1 MKVRV
6 LLADDHET
14 VREGLKAIL
23 HAQPD
28 IEVVGEASDG
38 EEALA
43 AARRLRPQV
52 VILDISMPRMN
63 GLIATRE
70 IRHASPHT
78 RVLALTR
85 HAEQGY
91 LQRLLRAGASGYV
104 LKQGRATDLPHAV
117 RAIASGGTF
126 IDPAIATDLVAELQR
141 EAPQSDPRKR
151 ELTARET
158 QVLKLMAWGHS
169 NKEIAARLDLSV
181 KTVETHKA
189 KAMQK
194 LGMQTRIDVVQF
206 AVLEGWLKDL

>member
-28 IEVVGEASDG
+28 IEVVGEAADG

-70 IRHASPHT
+70 IRHASPQT
-78 RVLALTR
+78 RILALTR

-104 LKQGRATDLPHAV
+104 LKQGRAVDLPQAV
-117 RAIASGGTF
+117 RAVASGGTF
-126 IDPAIATDLVAELQR
+126 IDPAIASDLIAELQR
-141 EAPQSDPRKR
+141 EAPQADPRKR

-181 KTVETHKA
+181 KTVETHKS

>member
-14 VREGLKAIL
+14 VREGLKAVL

-28 IEVVGEASDG
+28 MEVVGEAADG
-38 EEALA
+38 QEALI

-52 VILDISMPRMN
+52 VILDVSMPRMN
-63 GLIATRE
+63 GLVATRE
-70 IRHASPHT
+70 IRQTCPHT
-78 RVLALTR
+78 RILALTR

-104 LKQGRATDLPHAV
+104 LKQSRVMELPQAIRAV
-117 RAIASGGTF
+117 ASGGTF
-126 IDPAIATDLVAELQR
+126 IDPAIATDLIADLQR
-141 EAPQSDPRKR
+141 ETPLTETRQR
-151 ELTARET
+151 ELTTRET

-169 NKEIAARLDLSV
+169 NKEIAAKLELSV
-181 KTVETHKA
+181 KTIETHKT

-194 LGMQTRIDVVQF
+194 LGMRTRIDVVQF
-206 AVLEGWLKDL
+206 AVLEGWLKDV

>member
-23 HAQPD
+23 HTQPD
-28 IEVVGEASDG
+28 MEVVGEATDG
-38 EEALA
+38 HEALA

-63 GLIATRE
+63 GLVATRE
-70 IRHASPHT
+70 IRSACPHT

-104 LKQGRATDLPHAV
+104 LKQSRATDVPQAIRAV
-117 RAIASGGTF
+117 AGGGTF
-126 IDPAIATDLVAELQR
+126 IDPAIATDLIAELQR
-141 EAPQSDPRKR
+141 ESPPAQPGQR
-151 ELTARET
+151 ELTTRET

-169 NKEIAARLDLSV
+169 NKEIAAKLDLSV
-181 KTVETHKA
+181 KTVETHKS

-194 LGMQTRIDVVQF
+194 LGMQSRIDVVQF
-206 AVLEGWLKDL
+206 AVLEGWLKDV

>member
-28 IEVVGEASDG
+28 MEVVGEVADG
-38 EEALA
+38 HEALA

-52 VILDISMPRMN
+52 VILDISMPKMN
-63 GLIATRE
+63 GLVATRE

-91 LQRLLRAGASGYV
+91 LQRLLRAGATGYV
-104 LKQGRATDLPHAV
+104 LKQGRASDLPQAV
-117 RAIASGGTF
+117 RAVAGGGTF
-126 IDPAIATDLVAELQR
+126 IDPAMATDLIAELQR
-141 EAPQSDPRKR
+141 ETPPSDTRAR
-151 ELTARET
+151 DLTTRET

-169 NKEIAARLDLSV
+169 NKEIAAKLDLSV
-181 KTVETHKA
+181 KTVETHKTT
-189 KAMQK
+189 AMQK
-194 LGMQTRIDVVQF
+194 LGMRTRIDVVQF

>member
-28 IEVVGEASDG
+28 IEVVGEAADG

-70 IRHASPHT
+70 IRHASPQT
-78 RVLALTR
+78 RILALTR

-104 LKQGRATDLPHAV
+104 LKQGRAVDLPQAV
-117 RAIASGGTF
+117 RAVASGGTF
-126 IDPAIATDLVAELQR
+126 IDPAIASDLIAELQR
-141 EAPQSDPRKR
+141 ETPQADPRKR
-151 ELTARET
+151 ELTSRET

-181 KTVETHKA
+181 KTVETHKS

>member
-14 VREGLKAIL
+14 VREGLKAVL

-28 IEVVGEASDG
+28 MEVVGEAADG
-38 EEALA
+38 QQALD
-43 AARRLRPQV
+43 AARKLRPQV

-63 GLIATRE
+63 GLVATRE
-70 IRHASPHT
+70 IRQACPHT

-91 LQRLLRAGASGYV
+91 LQRLLRAGASGYI
-104 LKQGRATDLPHAV
+104 LKQSRVMELPQAIRAVAT
-117 RAIASGGTF
+117 GGTF
-126 IDPAIATDLVAELQR
+126 IDPSIATDLIAELQR
-141 EAPQSDPRKR
+141 EGPPADARR
-151 ELTARET
+151 ELTPRET

-169 NKEIAARLDLSV
+169 NQEIAAKLELSV
-181 KTVETHKA
+181 KTVETHKT
-189 KAMQK
+189 KAMGK
-194 LGMQTRIDVVQF
+194 LGMRSRIDVVQF

>member
-28 IEVVGEASDG
+28 MDVVGEAADG
-38 EEALA
+38 QEALA
-43 AARRLRPQV
+43 ATRRLRPQV
-52 VILDISMPRMN
+52 VVLDISMPRMN
-63 GLIATRE
+63 GLVATRE
-70 IRHASPHT
+70 IRQASPPT

-104 LKQGRATDLPHAV
+104 LKQSRAMELPQAIRAV
-117 RAIASGGTF
+117 ASGGTF

-141 EAPQSDPRKR
+141 DAPLAGPKPR
-151 ELTARET
+151 ELTPREI

-169 NKEIAARLDLSV
+169 NKETAAKLDLSV
-181 KTVETHKA
+181 KTVETHKT

-194 LGMQTRIDVVQF
+194 LGMQSRIDVVQF
-206 AVLEGWLKDL
+206 AVLEGWLKDV

>member
-28 IEVVGEASDG
+28 MEVVGEAADG
-38 EEALA
+38 QEALA
-43 AARRLRPQV
+43 AARKLRPQV
-52 VILDISMPRMN
+52 VLLDISMPRMN
-63 GLIATRE
+63 GLVATRE
-70 IRHASPHT
+70 IRQASPQT
-78 RVLALTR
+78 RILALTR

-104 LKQGRATDLPHAV
+104 LKQGRAIELPQAIRAV
-117 RAIASGGTF
+117 ASGGTY
-126 IDPAIATDLVAELQR
+126 IDPAIATDLIAELQR
-141 EAPQSDPRKR
+141 ETPAPDRQRD
-151 ELTARET
+151 LTTRET

-169 NKEIAARLDLSV
+169 NKEIAAKLDLSV
-181 KTVETHKA
+181 KTVETHKT

-194 LGMQTRIDVVQF
+194 LGMRTRIDVVQF

>member
-28 IEVVGEASDG
+28 IEVVGEAADG
-38 EEALA
+38 EEALNA
-43 AARRLRPQV
+43 TRRLRPQV

-70 IRHASPHT
+70 IRQASPQT
-78 RVLALTR
+78 RILALTR
-85 HAEQGY
+85 HTEQGY

-104 LKQGRATDLPHAV
+104 LKQGRAVDLAHAV
-117 RAIASGGTF
+117 RAVASGGTF
-126 IDPAIATDLVAELQR
+126 IDPALATDLVAELQR
-141 EAPQSDPRKR
+141 ETPLADPRKR

-181 KTVETHKA
+181 KTVETHKS

-206 AVLEGWLKDL
+206 AVLEGWLKDV

>member
-14 VREGLKAIL
+14 VREGLKAVL

-28 IEVVGEASDG
+28 MEVVGEAADG
-38 EEALA
+38 QQALD
-43 AARRLRPQV
+43 AARKLRPQV

-63 GLIATRE
+63 GLVATRE
-70 IRHASPHT
+70 IRQACPHT

-91 LQRLLRAGASGYV
+91 LQRLLRAGASGYI
-104 LKQGRATDLPHAV
+104 LKQSRVMELPQAIRAVAT
-117 RAIASGGTF
+117 GGTF
-126 IDPAIATDLVAELQR
+126 IDPSIATDLIAELQR
-141 EAPQSDPRKR
+141 EGPPADARR
-151 ELTARET
+151 ELTPRET

-169 NKEIAARLDLSV
+169 NKEIAAKLELSV
-181 KTVETHKA
+181 KTVETHKT
-189 KAMQK
+189 KAMGK
-194 LGMQTRIDVVQF
+194 LGMRSRIDVVQF

>member
-28 IEVVGEASDG
+28 IEVVGEAADG
-38 EEALA
+38 EEALNA
-43 AARRLRPQV
+43 TRRLRPQV

-70 IRHASPHT
+70 IRQASPQT
-78 RVLALTR
+78 RILALTR
-85 HAEQGY
+85 HTEQGY

-104 LKQGRATDLPHAV
+104 LKQGRAVDLAHAV
-117 RAIASGGTF
+117 RAVASGGTF
-126 IDPAIATDLVAELQR
+126 IDPALATDLIAELQR
-141 EAPQSDPRKR
+141 EAPLADPRKR
-151 ELTARET
+151 ELTGRET

-181 KTVETHKA
+181 KTVETHKS

-206 AVLEGWLKDL
+206 AVLEGWLKDA